1 MKARKCILFIGG
13 NLLLQK
19 VEFEEGEKH
28 RIVVLL
34 LYLAEEMPKEFGLH
48 QKCKWS
54 MDPSLTDE
62 DERTGMDS

>member
-1 MKARKCILFIGG
+1 MMKDRKCILFIGG

-34 LYLAEEMPKEFGLH
+34 SYLAEEMAKEFGLH
-48 QKCKWS
+48 QKCK
-54 MDPSLTDE
+54 
-62 DERTGMDS
+62 